1 MLESICLAKSIRKL
15 NFTLVCFVYFF
26 YKNGLVVRVF
36 VADMLEGLKYAN
48 FEAFLYLSEY
58 QHVMRLLFRG
68 LNKWA
73 PKPQVLG
80 VET

>member
-1 MLESICLAKSIRKL
+1 MNTVLISMHVEKKDCI
-15 NFTLVCFVYFF
+15 FF
-26 YKNGLVVRVF
+26 YKNGLVVCVF

>member
-1 MLESICLAKSIRKL
+1 MNTVLISMHVEKKTVFFLQERSCSLRICS
-15 NFTLVCFVYFF
+15 
-26 YKNGLVVRVF
+26 
-36 VADMLEGLKYAN
+36 DMLEGLKYAN

-58 QHVMRLLFRG
+58 QYVMRLLFRG

-73 PKPQVLG
+73 PKPQFLG